1 MESARR
7 REAQEDLGLT
17 TSEEQERINLAIE
30 KEEARRRKKEQ
41 KRQELETDSSYRMV
55 KGIATVMDKFFLDPI
70 IGFFLPAVGDILTS
84 VMTLPSIMVAL
95 FKVRSI
101 PLTLAIIY
109 NMLVDMLLG
118 LIPFWIG
125 DILDA
130 FNRSYMKNYKLIVGF
145 VEDDKE
151 VIHEVN
157 RKAVFTGICILV
169 FCLLIYWL
177 TKLVIYVTTSVWE
190 WIQGLF

>member
-17 TSEEQERINLAIE
+17 TSEEQERIDHAIE

-55 KGIATVMDKFFLDPI
+55 KGIATVMDKYFLDPI

>member
-17 TSEEQERINLAIE
+17 TSKEQERIDHAIE

-109 NMLVDMLLG
+109 NMLVDMLVG

>member
-17 TSEEQERINLAIE
+17 TSEEQERIDHAIE

-41 KRQELETDSSYRMV
+41 KRQALETDSSYRMV
-55 KGIATVMDKFFLDPI
+55 KGIATVMDKYFLDPI
-70 IGFFLPAVGDILTS
+70 IGFFLPAFGDILTS
-84 VMTLPSIMVAL
+84 VMTLPYIMVAL

-125 DILDA
+125 DILDV
-130 FNRSYMKNYKLIVGF
+130 FNRSYVKNYRLIVGF

-169 FCLLIYWL
+169 FCLVIYWL

>member
-17 TSEEQERINLAIE
+17 TSEEQERIDHAIE

-41 KRQELETDSSYRMV
+41 KRQALETDSSYRMV

>member
-17 TSEEQERINLAIE
+17 TSKEQERIDHAIE

-109 NMLVDMLLG
+109 NMLVDMLIG

>member
-17 TSEEQERINLAIE
+17 TSKEQERIDHAIE
-30 KEEARRRKKEQ
+30 KEEARRRRKEQ
-41 KRQELETDSSYRMV
+41 KRQALETDSSYRMV
-55 KGIATVMDKFFLDPI
+55 KGIATVMDKYFLDPI
-70 IGFFLPAVGDILTS
+70 IGFFLPAFGDILTS
-84 VMTLPSIMVAL
+84 VMTLPYIMVAL

-130 FNRSYMKNYKLIVGF
+130 FNRSYVKNYRLIVGF

-157 RKAVFTGICILV
+157 RKAVFTGICIVV
-169 FCLLIYWL
+169 FCLLVYWL

>member
-7 REAQEDLGLT
+7 RAAQEDLGLT
-17 TSEEQERINLAIE
+17 TAQEQEQIDYAIE
-30 KEEARRRKKEQ
+30 KEEARRRRKEQ
-41 KRQELETDSSYRMV
+41 KRQALETDSSYRMV
-55 KGIATVMDKFFLDPI
+55 KGIATVMDKYFLDPI
-70 IGFFLPAVGDILTS
+70 IGFFLPAFGDILTS
-84 VMTLPSIMVAL
+84 VMTLPYIMVAL

-118 LIPFWIG
+118 LIPFCIG
-125 DILDA
+125 DLIDI
-130 FNRSYMKNYKLIVGF
+130 FNRSYIKNYKLIVGF

-157 RKAVFTGICILV
+157 RKAVFTGICIV
-169 FCLLIYWL
+169 AFCLLVYWL
-177 TKLVIYVTTSVWE
+177 TKLVIYLTTSVWE

>member
-17 TSEEQERINLAIE
+17 TSEEQERIDHAIE

-109 NMLVDMLLG
+109 NMLVDMLIG

>member
-1 MESARR
+1 M
-7 REAQEDLGLT
+7 GLT
-17 TSEEQERINLAIE
+17 TSEEQERIDHAIE

-109 NMLVDMLLG
+109 NMLVDMLIG

>member
-17 TSEEQERINLAIE
+17 TSEEQERIDHAIE

-41 KRQELETDSSYRMV
+41 KRQALETDSSYRMV
-55 KGIATVMDKFFLDPI
+55 KGIATVMDKYFLDPI
-70 IGFFLPAVGDILTS
+70 IGFFLPAFGDILTS
-84 VMTLPSIMVAL
+84 VMTLPYIMVAL

-109 NMLVDMLLG
+109 NMLVDMLIG

-130 FNRSYMKNYKLIVGF
+130 FNRSYVKNYRLIVGF

-177 TKLVIYVTTSVWE
+177 TKLVIYLTTSVWE

>member
-17 TSEEQERINLAIE
+17 TSKEQERIDHAIE

-41 KRQELETDSSYRMV
+41 KRQALETDSSYRMV
-55 KGIATVMDKFFLDPI
+55 KGIATVMDKYFLDPI
-70 IGFFLPAVGDILTS
+70 IGFFLPAFGDILTS
-84 VMTLPSIMVAL
+84 VMTLPYIMVAL

-125 DILDA
+125 DILDV
-130 FNRSYMKNYKLIVGF
+130 FNRSYVKNYRLIVGF

-177 TKLVIYVTTSVWE
+177 TKLVIYVTISVWE

>member
-17 TSEEQERINLAIE
+17 TSEEQKRIDHAIE

-41 KRQELETDSSYRMV
+41 KRQALETDSSYRMV
-55 KGIATVMDKFFLDPI
+55 KGIATVMDKYFLDPI
-70 IGFFLPAVGDILTS
+70 IGFFLPAFGDILTS

-109 NMLVDMLLG
+109 NMLVDMLIG

-130 FNRSYMKNYKLIVGF
+130 FNRSYVKNYRLIVGF

>member
-7 REAQEDLGLT
+7 RVAQEDLGLT
-17 TSEEQERINLAIE
+17 TSKEQERIDLAIE

-70 IGFFLPAVGDILTS
+70 IGFFLPAFGDILTS
-84 VMTLPSIMVAL
+84 VMTLPYIMVAL

-109 NMLVDMLLG
+109 NMLVDMLIG

-130 FNRSYMKNYKLIVGF
+130 FNRSYVKNYRLIVGF

-177 TKLVIYVTTSVWE
+177 TKLVIYLTTSVWE

>member
-17 TSEEQERINLAIE
+17 TSEEQERIDHAIE
-30 KEEARRRKKEQ
+30 KEETRRRKKEQ

>member
-17 TSEEQERINLAIE
+17 TSEEQERIDHAIE

>member
-17 TSEEQERINLAIE
+17 TSEEQERIDHAIE
-30 KEEARRRKKEQ
+30 KEEARRRRKEQ
-41 KRQELETDSSYRMV
+41 KRQALETDSSYRMV
-55 KGIATVMDKFFLDPI
+55 KGIATVMDKYFLDPI
-70 IGFFLPAVGDILTS
+70 IGFFLPAFGDILTS
-84 VMTLPSIMVAL
+84 VMTLPYIMVAL

-109 NMLVDMLLG
+109 NMLVDMLIG

-130 FNRSYMKNYKLIVGF
+130 FNRSYVKNYRLIVGF